1 MPCKDVTLADVLV
14 GFDGD
19 FLPDGALLLSALSTS
34 AIFSTTVSLL
44 ACVSVMVLRKDAGT
58 AGELAGCDSK
68 DGMCPDGSASE
79 DGDCVVDGCCC
90 CGCGCCDTGGGAG
103 GGVVTFVGDT
113 MAAVRAMLCD
123 DEVNAAVH
131 GDAPMLSDSSS
142 GFGTCGS
149 IDCGVGKGAPNG
161 GGNGDG

>member
-1 MPCKDVTLADVLV
+1 M
-14 GFDGD
+14 
-19 FLPDGALLLSALSTS
+19 
-34 AIFSTTVSLL
+34 FSTTVSLL
-44 ACVSVMVLRKDAGT
+44 TCVSAMVLRKDAGT
-58 AGELAGCDSK
+58 AGELIGCDNK
-68 DGMCPDGSASE
+68 DGVCPDDGGASE
-79 DGDCVVDGCCC
+79 DGGCVVGGCCCCCCDCGCCC
-90 CGCGCCDTGGGAG
+90 CGCCDTGGGGGGAG

-113 MAAVRAMLCD
+113 MAAVKAMLCD

-149 IDCGVGKGAPNG
+149 IDCGVGKGAPND